1 MVLYVWKGM
10 IVMNSEKLK
19 EIRNIIKDLHDRK
32 ILILDL
38 DIIFEIDCQLD
49 RKLSE
54 EDYLKLYNE
63 IDYAYLKLD
72 NISLGTVVY
81 CAINN
86 IDKILNDEDFD
97 LREGSCCY

>member
-1 MVLYVWKGM
+1 
-10 IVMNSEKLK
+10 MNSEKLK

-32 ILILDL
+32 ILLLDL
-38 DIIFEIDCQLD
+38 DIVFEIDCQLD

-72 NISLGTVVY
+72 NVSLGTVVY

-86 IDKILNDEDFD
+86 IDKILNDDEDFN
-97 LREGSCCY
+97 LREESCWY

>member
-1 MVLYVWKGM
+1 
-10 IVMNSEKLK
+10 MNSEKLK

-32 ILILDL
+32 ILLLDL
-38 DIIFEIDCQLD
+38 DIVFEIDCQLD

-72 NISLGTVVY
+72 NVSLGTVVY

-86 IDKILNDEDFD
+86 IDKILNDDEDFD
-97 LREGSCCY
+97 LREESCWY